1 MRKCPKAQQSSS
13 KPPSFDLRCEG
24 AKGGECSMKRIK
36 KDERELDVETWG
48 HSALT
53 ASGYGRQHQGL
64 MRADETV

>member
-1 MRKCPKAQQSSS
+1 
-13 KPPSFDLRCEG
+13 
-24 AKGGECSMKRIK
+24 MKRIK